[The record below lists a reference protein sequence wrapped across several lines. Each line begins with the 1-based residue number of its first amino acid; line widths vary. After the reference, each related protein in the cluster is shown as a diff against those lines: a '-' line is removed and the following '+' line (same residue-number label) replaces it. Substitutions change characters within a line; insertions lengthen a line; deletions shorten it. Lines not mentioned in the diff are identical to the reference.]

1 MSHELG
7 KRSTRELPGGL
18 VEETELIAR
27 LRRSDPAAQRALY
40 DAHVDRVFR
49 LAYRMTG
56 DDGLAQEFTQDTFIR
71 VFDRFDQFRGES
83 AVGTWIYA
91 IAARVVMNGMRKV
104 KRLRHRE
111 VALDE
116 VGALSAPSRDN
127 DPDLGA
133 KLRQAIDALPDK
145 HRMVFVMH
153 DIEGYTHS
161 EIASAL
167 GVQTGTSKAHLSRAR
182 ARLRDSLAE
191 FAPEWAT

>member
-1 MSHELG
+1 M
-7 KRSTRELPGGL
+7 
-18 VEETELIAR
+18 EETELIAR
-27 LRRSDPAAQRALY
+27 LRRGDPEAQRALY

-56 DDGLAQEFTQDTFIR
+56 DGDLAQEFTQDAFIR
-71 VFDRFDQFRGES
+71 AFDRLDQFRGES

-116 VGALSAPSRDN
+116 AGALSAPSRRS
-127 DPDLGA
+127 DPDLEA
-133 KLRQAIDALPDK
+133 RLHHAIDALPDK
-145 HRMVFVMH
+145 LRMVFVMH
-153 DIEGYTHS
+153 DIEGYTHR

-167 GVQTGTSKAHLSRAR
+167 GLQTGTSKAHLSRAR
-182 ARLRDSLAE
+182 AHLRDALAD
-191 FAPEWAT
+191 FAPEWAV